1 MVQKTMQL
9 ILQDDVVDH
18 LSKVLFELQEQGSTV
33 IPMLEQQYKEKQKEI
48 ENILGAIQKGHGVNP
63 LLERLDLL
71 EKQRDE
77 IQAAIEK
84 ERTKRP
90 VFTQNQFKMA
100 LCRYRTLDIST
111 EEGKQKI
118 IDTFVNAIYVYD
130 DHFKIIYNT
139 NGKEE
144 TVTLE
149 ELSCSTSISRGE
161 PEKRRLRKKPSDCR
175 RNDRLSS
182 V

>member
-1 MVQKTMQL
+1 
-9 ILQDDVVDH
+9 
-18 LSKVLFELQEQGSTV
+18 
-33 IPMLEQQYKEKQKEI
+33 
-48 ENILGAIQKGHGVNP
+48 
-63 LLERLDLL
+63 
-71 EKQRDE
+71 
-77 IQAAIEK
+77 
-84 ERTKRP
+84 
-90 VFTQNQFKMA
+90 MA

-149 ELSCSTSISRGE
+149 ELSCSNDISRGE
-161 PEKRRLRKKPSDCR
+161 PNKARGNCLGLLFGSLQACSASPARALREQGRTLRSKFAARRRSLRVWR
-175 RNDRLSS
+175 
-182 V
+182 